1 MSRASFRLLL
11 ISFAFCAGHTLFAQT
26 STVPVAIPRPAA
38 KSAVPN
44 SPAWQNPPKLVVGIV
59 VDQMRPDYIYRYWSN
74 FGNGGFKRLIG
85 EGSFLRD
92 AHYTYMPTVTGPGHA
107 SIYTGSVPAHHGIVA
122 NDRYDRATGKMI
134 YCVRDTS
141 VQGVGAATAQCSP
154 SQLLATTL
162 ADEIERRTDRQGKT
176 IGVALKD
183 RSSILPIGRT
193 GDAAYWFSG
202 NGAFVSST
210 WYMKQLPAWVDQF
223 NARKLTGKYLNNTW
237 TPLLPIEKY
246 HQVLP
251 DDNPYEQPLATGA
264 GSAFPYDLAALS
276 KGPSGLTLIA
286 STPWGN
292 TLTTDMAL
300 AALAGEAMGQDNH
313 TDLLAISYS
322 STDMLGH
329 KMGPRA
335 LEVEDMYIRLDQELA
350 RLLTELDR
358 SVGAGKYTLF
368 LTADHGAIDVPQYLK
383 DLKAS
388 AGYADL
394 APVMNALNVRFR
406 STPDSIGYIGDGQV
420 FLVQRPVAEQ
430 DRTGVDLSS
439 AEREVIQVLRELP
452 YVEAAWKADPDDLAG
467 DQAADQR
474 GLMQNGFM
482 SQRCGDILY
491 TLKPGYFEAEGAFI
505 GKGTTHGTG
514 WNYDTHVPVILLGQ
528 GIVHGE
534 VTRRT
539 AVADIMPTLSMIIGC
554 ALPDAAVGDPV
565 PESLAH

>member
-1 MSRASFRLLL
+1 MSRTSFHLLL
-11 ISFAFCAGHTLFAQT
+11 TFLAFHAGGSLVAQT
-26 STVPVAIPRPAA
+26 KPVPIPRPVAKAA
-38 KSAVPN
+38 AST
-44 SPAWQNPPKLVVGIV
+44 SPAWQNPPKLIVGIV

-74 FGNGGFKRLIG
+74 FGDGGFKRLIN
-85 EGSFLRD
+85 EGTFLRD

-107 SIYTGSVPAHHGIVA
+107 SIYTGSVPARHGIVA
-122 NDRYDRATGKMI
+122 NDRYDRATGKLI
-134 YCVRDTS
+134 YCVKDTT
-141 VQGVGAATAQCSP
+141 VQGVGSATAQSSP
-154 SQLLATTL
+154 AQLLATTL
-162 ADEIERRTDRQGKT
+162 ADEIERRTDRQGRT

-202 NGAFVSST
+202 NGSFVTST
-210 WYMKQLPAWVDQF
+210 WYMKQLPKWVDDF
-223 NARKLTGKYLNNTW
+223 NARKLTEKYLSTTW

-251 DDNPYEQPLATGA
+251 DDNPYEQPLAAGS

-276 KGPSGLTLIA
+276 KGPAGLALIA

-300 AALAGEAMGQDNH
+300 AALAGEGMGQDNS

-322 STDMLGH
+322 STDILGH

-383 DLKAS
+383 DLRGS
-388 AGYADL
+388 GGYVDL
-394 APVMNALNVRFR
+394 APVMKEVNAAFG
-406 STPDSIGYIGDGQV
+406 STPDSVAYMGDGQV
-420 FLVQRPVAEQ
+420 FLVQRPVARQ
-430 DRTGVDLSS
+430 DRTGGAISS
-439 AEREVIQVLRELP
+439 PEWEVIRRLRQLP
-452 YVEAAWKADPDDLAG
+452 FVEAAWKADPDDNDGAK
-467 DQAADQR
+467 ASDQR
-474 GLMQNGFM
+474 ALMHNGFM
-482 SQRCGDILY
+482 PHRCGDILY
-491 TLKPGYFEAEGAFI
+491 TLRPGYFEAEGSFV

-514 WNYDTHVPVILLGQ
+514 WNYDTHVPVLFFGQ
-528 GIVHGE
+528 GIAHGE
-534 VTRRT
+534 VVRRT
-539 AVADIMPTLSMIIGC
+539 AVADIVPTITMIVGC

-565 PESLAH
+565 PEALTR